1 VEPILKKEELS
12 NLLSAINEGKISI
25 NLDEKDRQATAL
37 NCTPI
42 NLFKLTQP
50 ESKQFRIPNLDI
62 ILDIFCRT
70 YSTSL
75 TNTLQRTSSITRLSL
90 DSIEFKDLFKEK
102 SNLGA
107 SGIIDMAPLKH
118 GALIILDP
126 KLSFSLIEIMLG
138 ASNDLNPLQ
147 MDRKLTTIEL
157 IILKPLFTD
166 SCNDMSKAF
175 SRLINMNTT
184 LIKLENNPRLLSIVE
199 PEAEVIV
206 TTLHVKVG
214 ELSGEMRLVFP
225 FVTLEPLRG
234 LLKELLIVSK
244 INKSSWRKV
253 IEEEALEMSAI
264 LTAQSGTIE
273 LTVSELLNLQ
283 EGDILDFN
291 YDPGKPL
298 TILIED
304 QPTFYAVPGTHNGKK
319 AISLTSMY
327 K

>member
-1 VEPILKKEELS
+1 VEPILKKEDIS
-12 NLLSAINEGKISI
+12 NLLSAINEGEISI
-25 NLDEKDRQATAL
+25 NLDEKDHQPTAL
-37 NCTPI
+37 SCTPI

-75 TNTLQRTSSITRLSL
+75 TNALQRTTSITRLSL
-90 DSIEFKDLFKEK
+90 DSIEFKDLFKDK

-118 GALIILDP
+118 GALVILDP

-157 IILKPLFTD
+157 IILKPLFVN

-175 SRLINMNTT
+175 SQLIDMNTT
-184 LIKLENNPRLLSIVE
+184 LIKLENNPRLLSIVD

-206 TTLHVKVG
+206 TTLHVKAG

-225 FVTLEPLRG
+225 FVTLEPLRA
-234 LLKELLIVSK
+234 LLKELLVVSK
-244 INKSSWRKV
+244 INKSSWRQV
-253 IEEEALEMSAI
+253 MEEEALEMSAV
-264 LTAQSGTIE
+264 LTAQSGTID

-283 EGDILDFN
+283 EGDILSLN

-298 TILIED
+298 TVLVED
-304 QPTFYAVPGTHNGKK
+304 QPTFIAVPGTHNGKK

>member
-1 VEPILKKEELS
+1 VEPILKKEDIS
-12 NLLSAINEGKISI
+12 NLLSAINEGKISL
-25 NLDEKDRQATAL
+25 NMEEKDQRATAL
-37 NCTPI
+37 SYTPI

-62 ILDIFCRT
+62 ILDNFCRT

-90 DSIEFKDLFKEK
+90 DSIEFKDLFKDK

-118 GALIILDP
+118 GALVILDP

-157 IILKPLFTD
+157 IILKPLFND

-175 SRLINMNTT
+175 SQLIDMNTT

-225 FVTLEPLRG
+225 FITLEPLRG
-234 LLKELLIVSK
+234 LLKELLVVSK

-253 IEEEALEMSAI
+253 IEEEALEMSAV
-264 LTAQSGTIE
+264 LTAQSGTID
-273 LTVSELLNLQ
+273 LTVSGLLNLQ
-283 EGDILDFN
+283 QGDILDLN

-298 TILIED
+298 TVLVED

-319 AISLTSMY
+319 AISITSMY